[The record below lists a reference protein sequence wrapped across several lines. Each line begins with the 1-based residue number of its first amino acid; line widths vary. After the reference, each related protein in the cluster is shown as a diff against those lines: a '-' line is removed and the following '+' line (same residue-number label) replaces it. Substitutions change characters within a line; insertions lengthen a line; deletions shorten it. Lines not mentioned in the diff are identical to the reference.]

1 MKSVEAEQRGSPI
14 DNSRPLYRYW
24 YEAEQHK
31 NHTRASEAVEEEI
44 WFHVCIGAC
53 MTGECIREGQWQ
65 LRLKAVV
72 RGMVIC
78 LRWQKVV
85 VAHQVGDEWAEG

>member
-1 MKSVEAEQRGSPI
+1 MEAPLTIIATTPGHQKQWKRG
-14 DNSRPLYRYW
+14 
-24 YEAEQHK
+24 
-31 NHTRASEAVEEEI
+31 
-44 WFHVCIGAC
+44 FHVCIGAR
-53 MTGECIREGQWQ
+53 MTGECIREGQRQ

-85 VAHQVGDEWAEG
+85 VARQVGERAEC